1 MYPPCCLSDKN
12 SAMCKDAVHLER
24 SRVKQIQQFEHES
37 MYLCSFKHWGN
48 ELVGSCVSTSLE
60 SDFITQVEA
69 ASSASPAV
77 NQPH

>member
-1 MYPPCCLSDKN
+1 M
-12 SAMCKDAVHLER
+12 
-24 SRVKQIQQFEHES
+24 KQIQQFEHES

-69 ASSASPAV
+69 ASSAFPAV